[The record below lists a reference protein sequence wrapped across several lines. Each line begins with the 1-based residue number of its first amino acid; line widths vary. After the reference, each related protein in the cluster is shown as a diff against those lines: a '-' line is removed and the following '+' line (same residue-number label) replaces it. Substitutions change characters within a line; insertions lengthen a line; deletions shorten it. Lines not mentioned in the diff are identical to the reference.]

1 MALNFNTD
9 IAPLR
14 SQFFPVGG
22 MRASD
27 FRRMQ
32 AVHTQ
37 SMLPMQEQTMK
48 MANNLLNMQQQDLAY
63 QRSQEALA
71 ATRRKAKGEIEAME
85 HMPTV
90 MENLTN
96 ILNDKSKDAFEQ
108 TSDITRLQMSMAGAL
123 PYSPAM
129 QNMFSSAAQTAQANA
144 AKARKEEEDARRKEQ
159 RDAGILHTLGQVG
172 AHDAVRK
179 RITDPSS
186 AGGAEITSQEQAYDD
201 LALVYKGR
209 AEASVEQKQQELA
222 RSEFKYHIDNQRK
235 GLLRHEAT
243 LMKIGAVDDDFIA
256 QSFKTGVVQEPTLT
270 GKTDFSAEDRLK
282 LEEIM
287 FDLNPNL
294 DPEFIKQSS
303 NEDLH
308 RAAIRTSF
316 QSVKRLNERTAA
328 TAGTTPTGAPT
339 IGSLYD

>member
-1 MALNFNTD
+1 M
-9 IAPLR
+9 
-14 SQFFPVGG
+14 
-22 MRASD
+22 
-27 FRRMQ
+27 
-32 AVHTQ
+32 
-37 SMLPMQEQTMK
+37 
-48 MANNLLNMQQQDLAY
+48 
-63 QRSQEALA
+63 
-71 ATRRKAKGEIEAME
+71 
-85 HMPTV
+85 
-90 MENLTN
+90 
-96 ILNDKSKDAFEQ
+96 
-108 TSDITRLQMSMAGAL
+108 
-123 PYSPAM
+123 
-129 QNMFSSAAQTAQANA
+129 
-144 AKARKEEEDARRKEQ
+144 
-159 RDAGILHTLGQVG
+159 
-172 AHDAVRK
+172 
-179 RITDPSS
+179 
-186 AGGAEITSQEQAYDD
+186 
-201 LALVYKGR
+201 VYKGR
-209 AEASVEQKQQELA
+209 AEASAEQKQQELA

-256 QSFKTGVVQEPTLT
+256 QSLKTGVVQEPTLT

-339 IGSLYD
+339 IASNFD